1 MPLSVLSFFLEI
13 MKKKIFSLF
22 LVLYLVVSNATY
34 VYAEAATATLAVTGS
49 IATGGI
55 SASALVP
62 YALPIV
68 GGVLLGAGINVY
80 LTNASENAGMTKSEF
95 IKSKI
100 NSYCDAARTTAG
112 DFAKKILDGAR
123 IARDGTIQLTDQA
136 CSQINQFVNWL
147 KANNE
152 VYENT
157 GTGNGQTITFNGL
170 TLPYGTK
177 SPTCIDTSN
186 NQQCNLYTTVPC
198 AFIQDGLS
206 GYQCRVFAFCR
217 DENCLFNFIPVS
229 ESNPSPQ
236 STSNST
242 INGYSMYTSSGTY
255 WTYAASTDVIPAF
268 PAGIDNIRQFLMS
281 LDGTMNPDQ
290 TMANPENDTF
300 TGTQDALQGL
310 GNILNPA
317 PDKTTVLNPGLTGS
331 LDIPGVQNPTIDV
344 GDYLDALTRVLD
356 RAGTLDIPVT
366 DPATGTIEQTRVTP
380 TTYEPTIDKVDNPDL
395 PDPTITNPAIN
406 PDNDGDPVQMAT
418 PLAIQFKGVF
428 PFCIPFDVKDMISLL
443 NATPEAPNYHVR
455 WYIPFA
461 DTYLDFN
468 VDLSGWNSTAAI
480 CRQMELLL
488 FCIGLAFV
496 TRSMFLRG

>member
-1 MPLSVLSFFLEI
+1 
-13 MKKKIFSLF
+13 MKKRILIIV
-22 LVLYLVVSNATY
+22 LVIYLVASNTTY
-34 VYAEAATATLAVTGS
+34 VYAEAATATIAVTGS
-49 IATGGI
+49 IATGGL

-80 LTNASENAGMTKSEF
+80 LTNASEQAGMTKSEF

-100 NSYCDAARTTAG
+100 NSYCDVARTTAG
-112 DFAKKILDGAR
+112 DFSKKILEGAT

-136 CSQINQFVNWL
+136 CTQINQFVNWL
-147 KANNE
+147 KSNND
-152 VYENT
+152 V
-157 GTGNGQTITFNGL
+157 F
-170 TLPYGTK
+170 
-177 SPTCIDTSN
+177 DTSN
-186 NQQCNLYTTVPC
+186 TGSGSGQNVSIGGVNYPVVSVGESYKVGTWSQGDRNISYISGSGDLALVYIARNDTVNPTLHC
-198 AFIQDGLS
+198 FNRRKGNYSVLIS
-206 GYQCRVFAFCR
+206 GNANYFGADRRV
-217 DENCLFNFIPVS
+217 
-229 ESNPSPQ
+229 
-236 STSNST
+236 
-242 INGYSMYTSSGTY
+242 INGYYDFSTVPLSKDTINTS
-255 WTYAASTDVIPAF
+255 IPLYIGSYNTF
-268 PAGIDNIRQFLMS
+268 FDS
-281 LDGTMNPDQ
+281 LDGTFDVDNQ
-290 TMANPENDTF
+290 IANPENDTF
-300 TGTQDALQGL
+300 TGTQEALQGL

-356 RAGTLDIPVT
+356 RAGALDIPVT

-380 TTYEPTIDKVDNPDL
+380 TTYEPTLEKVDNPDL

-406 PDNDGDPVQMAT
+406 PDDDGDPVQMAK

-428 PFCIPFDVKDMISLL
+428 PFCIPFDVKDMIGLL
-443 NATPEAPNYHVR
+443 NATPEAPSYHVH

-468 VDLSGWNSTAAI
+468 VDLSSWNSTAAI

-496 TRSMFLRG
+496 TRSMFIRG

>member
-1 MPLSVLSFFLEI
+1 
-13 MKKKIFSLF
+13 MKKRIFSII
-22 LVLYLVVSNATY
+22 LVFYLVASNTTY
-34 VYAEAATATLAVTGS
+34 VYAEAATATLAVTGT
-49 IATGGI
+49 IATGGL

-62 YALPIV
+62 YALPVV

-80 LTNASENAGMTKSEF
+80 LTNASEQAGMTKSQF

-100 NSYCDAARTTAG
+100 SSYCDAARTTAG

-147 KANNE
+147 KSNDDVAN
-152 VYENT
+152 VGS
-157 GTGNGQTITFNGL
+157 GTSGTVTLGPYNCPYVNSLEANGKTNDNNDYYIKMASEKNLAVILSQNKQTIWF
-170 TLPYGTK
+170 
-177 SPTCIDTSN
+177 ISN
-186 NQQCNLYTTVPC
+186 ESFSIGFY
-198 AFIQDGLS
+198 I
-206 GYQCRVFAFCR
+206 GYQA
-217 DENCLFNFIPVS
+217 NGTLH
-229 ESNPSPQ
+229 
-236 STSNST
+236 TSNSYSRLGYYCYGHSDYDIQN
-242 INGYSMYTSSGTY
+242 INFPIDIPVANTNNLNALLDSFNGTFNPGQSM
-255 WTYAASTDVIPAF
+255 DNPA
-268 PAGIDNIRQFLMS
+268 
-281 LDGTMNPDQ
+281 
-290 TMANPENDTF
+290 NDTF

-356 RAGTLDIPVT
+356 NAGTLDLPVT
-366 DPATGTIEQTRVTP
+366 DPATGTIENTRVTP

-406 PDNDGDPVQMAT
+406 PDDDGDPVQMAK

-428 PFCIPFDVKDMISLL
+428 PFCIPFDVKDMIGLL
-443 NATPEAPNYHVR
+443 NATPEAPSYHVH

-461 DTYLDFN
+461 DTYLDFT
-468 VDLSGWNSTAAI
+468 VDLSAWNSTAAI

-488 FCIGLAFV
+488 FCLGLAFV
-496 TRSMFLRG
+496 TRSMFIRG

>member
-13 MKKKIFSLF
+13 MKKKLFSLF
-22 LVLYLVVSNATY
+22 LVLYLVVSNTTY
-34 VYAEAATATLAVTGS
+34 VYAEAATATIAVTGS
-49 IATGGI
+49 IATGGL

-80 LTNASENAGMTKSEF
+80 LTNASEQAGMTKSQF

-100 NSYCDAARTTAG
+100 KSYCDAAKTTVG
-112 DFAKKILDGAR
+112 DFSKKILEGAT

-136 CSQINQFVNWL
+136 STQINQFINWL
-147 KANNE
+147 KSNND
-152 VYENT
+152 VFDNSNT
-157 GTGNGQTITFNGL
+157 GSDTGNYVSLGGMNMPVVSVGQTYKVGTYSDGSDKNLSYNTGLGDLAMIYIGTDSYRSLYCFNRTQGSYNVKVDGSSSTFG
-170 TLPYGTK
+170 
-177 SPTCIDTSN
+177 
-186 NQQCNLYTTVPC
+186 
-198 AFIQDGLS
+198 
-206 GYQCRVFAFCR
+206 
-217 DENCLFNFIPVS
+217 
-229 ESNPSPQ
+229 SNPSV
-236 STSNST
+236 S
-242 INGYSMYTSSGTY
+242 NGYYYFYCASVYISYINTAIPVYTGSIYDFFS
-255 WTYAASTDVIPAF
+255 
-268 PAGIDNIRQFLMS
+268 N
-281 LDGTMNPDQ
+281 LDGTFNVEN

-356 RAGTLDIPVT
+356 RAGALDLPVT

-380 TTYEPTIDKVDNPDL
+380 TTYEPTLEKVDNPDL
-395 PDPTITNPAIN
+395 PDPTITNPVIN
-406 PDNDGDPVQMAT
+406 PDDDGDPVQMAT

-428 PFCIPFDVKDMISLL
+428 PFCIPFDVKDMIGLL
-443 NATPEAPNYHVR
+443 NATPEAPSYHVH

-461 DTYLDFN
+461 DVYLDFN
-468 VDLSGWNSTAAI
+468 VDLSPWNSTAAI

-488 FCIGLAFV
+488 FCLGLAFV
-496 TRSMFLRG
+496 TRSMFIRG

>member
-1 MPLSVLSFFLEI
+1 MKKRILSFV
-13 MKKKIFSLF
+13 
-22 LVLYLVVSNATY
+22 LVIYLVASNTTY
-34 VYAEAATATLAVTGS
+34 VYAEAATATIAVTGS
-49 IATGGI
+49 IATGGL

-80 LTNASENAGMTKSEF
+80 LTNASEQAGMTKSQF
-95 IKSKI
+95 IQSKI

-147 KANNE
+147 KANNQ

-170 TLPYGTK
+170 SLPYGTK
-177 SPTCIDTSN
+177 SPKCIDTSN
-186 NQQCNLYTTVPC
+186 NHECYLYTSVPC
-198 AFIQDGLS
+198 AFIQNGKTGS
-206 GYQCRVFAFCR
+206 QCRVFAICR
-217 DENCLFNFIPVS
+217 DVNCKYGFFDVT
-229 ESNPSPQ
+229 EVNPTP
-236 STSNST
+236 TNT
-242 INGYSMYTSSGTY
+242 RTYAINGYYNYTSSGQY
-255 WTYAASTDVIPAF
+255 WTYASSTDLIPAF
-268 PAGIDNIRQFLMS
+268 PSGITSIDEFLRS
-281 LDGTMNPDQ
+281 LDGTMTPDQ

-331 LDIPGVQNPTIDV
+331 LDIPGVQNPSIDV

-356 RAGTLDIPVT
+356 RAGALDIPVT

-380 TTYEPTIDKVDNPDL
+380 TTYEPTIDKVDDPDL

-406 PDNDGDPVQMAT
+406 PDDDGDPVQMST

-428 PFCIPFDVKDMISLL
+428 PFCIPFDVKDMIGLL

-468 VDLSGWNSTAAI
+468 VDLSGWNSTAVI
-480 CRQMELLL
+480 CRQMEMLL